1 MEGSRIQADT
11 SDQWLNKAEI
21 FPSSVLPT
29 CSVLSMISEVC
40 CWCWYRYCV
49 VLVGDLCLYIE
60 LYKTLLHPKY
70 PSRTVSLFCNAA
82 LSLDRS
88 LQLQSLH
95 SKPTCH
101 ASSSNPNFV
110 LSSRQST
117 ISSPCPPHD
126 PKDERR
132 AMLQTVCTHLN
143 KPFIHLSTYPC
154 KPFVIDQSVIEVRNE
169 SSKNSLIVLYPAK
182 LKQKI
187 CNASTSLVRR
197 ISKGFD
203 LRSSKNTNRITGCS
217 RKEHYWHDSSIIQK
231 VLLTLLKQ
239 TLMAF
244 HNYSKIAFRTQA
256 MNILNLIIS
265 DNI

>member
-154 KPFVIDQSVIEVRNE
+154 KPFVIDQSVIVFLCLFQGHLLVITNYYYYHANDN
-169 SSKNSLIVLYPAK
+169 SILPVHACMHACIYLSPYLSKTFCA
-182 LKQKI
+182 
-187 CNASTSLVRR
+187 
-197 ISKGFD
+197 FD
-203 LRSSKNTNRITGCS
+203 LQFN
-217 RKEHYWHDSSIIQK
+217 H
-231 VLLTLLKQ
+231 
-239 TLMAF
+239 
-244 HNYSKIAFRTQA
+244 
-256 MNILNLIIS
+256 
-265 DNI
+265 